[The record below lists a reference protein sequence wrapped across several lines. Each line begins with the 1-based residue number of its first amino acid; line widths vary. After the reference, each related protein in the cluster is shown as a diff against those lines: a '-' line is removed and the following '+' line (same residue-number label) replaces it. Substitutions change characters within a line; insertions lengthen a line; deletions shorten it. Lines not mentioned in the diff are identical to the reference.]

1 MFDVGGGEL
10 LLILIAVLLLFGPS
24 KLPELARSFGKGLA
38 QVRKAQTEFQRNLNA
53 ISDEIEE
60 TVQDVQ
66 KIDMSEN
73 VPVDTSIVEHTMEPA
88 LVPVS
93 SDTEQNTQD
102 IPHPETSNEDLSLPP
117 IMQIRPADGAVA
129 HNLAH
134 NLAQNSDQ
142 KSDQNSEKN
151 SLYNPKLPNALEPT
165 SSAPIMP

>member
-10 LLILIAVLLLFGPS
+10 LLILVAVLLLFGPS

-53 ISDEIEE
+53 ITDEIEE

-73 VPVDTSIVEHTMEPA
+73 VSVETSIVEHTMEPA

-93 SDTEQNTQD
+93 SNAAENIQDAIAHNASDDEPSMPPATQ
-102 IPHPETSNEDLSLPP
+102 TV
-117 IMQIRPADGAVA
+117 MQIRPADGAVA
-129 HNLAH
+129 QSIPQNTI
-134 NLAQNSDQ
+134 AQNSTSNIHFEVQ
-142 KSDQNSEKN
+142 KS
-151 SLYNPKLPNALEPT
+151 
-165 SSAPIMP
+165 